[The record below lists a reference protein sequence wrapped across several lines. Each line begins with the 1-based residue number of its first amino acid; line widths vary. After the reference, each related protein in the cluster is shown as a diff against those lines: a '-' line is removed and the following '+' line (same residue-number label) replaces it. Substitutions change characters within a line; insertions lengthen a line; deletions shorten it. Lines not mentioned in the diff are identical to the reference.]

1 MLKVRNTYL
10 FRRFIIMETT
20 SMSVKGQ
27 VVIPNKIRKALG
39 LKPNSKLIILQDGSN
54 ILLKPIEEP
63 RINDFKN
70 LIAMGDEISEKL
82 NLKRKDVGRV
92 IKETRGEQELS
103 RSAAKARHR
112 DIKGT
117 RNKQISD
124 NFTI

>member
-103 RSAAKARHR
+103 RSAAKAEA
-112 DIKGT
+112 
-117 RNKQISD
+117 
-124 NFTI
+124 